1 MSKAPTHLIHQMCP
15 IFLQIAAH
23 FLLGSD
29 EVVGFFFFVLAIES
43 LAAVHT
49 G

>member
-1 MSKAPTHLIHQMCP
+1 MSEAPTHLIHQMCP

-29 EVVGFFFFVLAIES
+29 EVFFFFVLAIES